1 MVGGFCF
8 LKFFQLW
15 PLGVLSWFCVSWIYP
30 INVSYFI
37 FEPFLSFF
45 LAKQHAPGSSCVF
58 PASVLKS
65 AISLMSPGSFF
76 WRTLLET
83 KIWVPG
89 IGVAIGGRG
98 GVEGVLCFLVPLPQ
112 LPDQWDIWMP
122 TNQCLHSY
130 VCISLYVTMSI
141 YIQPNMSS
149 HQCLQLESIT
159 ARSLLASRIHD
170 LPLQPCETWLPPSPQ
185 LLSARIHGNRFQ
197 NC

>member
-1 MVGGFCF
+1 MLF
-8 LKFFQLW
+8 LFF
-15 PLGVLSWFCVSWIYP
+15 I
-30 INVSYFI
+30 I
-37 FEPFLSFF
+37 FLFSGTIDT
-45 LAKQHAPGSSCVF
+45 AGSSCVF

-170 LPLQPCETWLPPSPQ
+170 LPLQPCETDSHVFLHWAVEEMVG
-185 LLSARIHGNRFQ
+185 ARFHRVGGGGHEYARLEGSVQ
-197 NC
+197 